1 MTAGRATKAIRA
13 SSSGRHRRTGR
24 GRGRGT
30 ESGMIKT
37 VDVLCAVRNSSA
49 IQRVREEMDDGE
61 TCVFRIVH
69 HGGDALAS
77 AQRFVPD
84 ILVIDAVLTEMDG
97 LAVVDRLRAIL
108 GDRMPRVIGGAMLP
122 MAREGFLRRGASCV
136 VSVPWNVEELDGA
149 MRQVIREIDTQIDWP
164 AAQEERDRA
173 SALLRKLGMR
183 ECLRG
188 FDYLAWAAAL
198 ASMSEGRLFALGK
211 RLYQPVAQHEGTT
224 PQNVERLIRHAVE
237 TTIDAVGPDGIYGF
251 FGNTLD
257 PTRGKPTNAQMI
269 AMLAQRLRVS

>member
-1 MTAGRATKAIRA
+1 
-13 SSSGRHRRTGR
+13 
-24 GRGRGT
+24 
-30 ESGMIKT
+30 MIKT
-37 VDVLCAVRNSSA
+37 IDVLCAVRNSSA
-49 IQRVREEMDDGE
+49 IQKVREAMDDGE

-84 ILVIDAVLTEMDG
+84 ILVIDAVLTELDG
-97 LAVVDRLRAIL
+97 LAVVDRIQALLGERA
-108 GDRMPRVIGGAMLP
+108 PRVIGGAMLP
-122 MAREGFLRRGASCV
+122 MAREGFLKRGAACV
-136 VSVPWNVEELDGA
+136 VSVPWNAEELSGA
-149 MRQVIREIDTQIDWP
+149 LRQVIREIDTKIDWR

-173 SALLRKLGMR
+173 SALLQDMGMR
-183 ECLRG
+183 ESLRG

-198 ASMSEGRLFALGK
+198 ASLSEGRLFSLGK
-211 RLYQPVAQHEGTT
+211 RLYQPIAQREETT